1 MVMRNPLQ
9 KRIVRELRT
18 EWKKYL
24 VVSVFMILTIGF
36 VSAIYVTNSSMLA
49 TAKNSQSI
57 YHLEDGHFELKKKA
71 SAVLQ
76 KKIASGEK
84 ADIKAYYQKQAYK
97 KNRCHNS

>member
-36 VSAIYVTNSSMLA
+36 VSAIYVTNGSMLA
-49 TAKNSQSI
+49 TAKKQSI
-57 YHLEDGHFELKKKA
+57 HLSF
-71 SAVLQ
+71 
-76 KKIASGEK
+76 
-84 ADIKAYYQKQAYK
+84 
-97 KNRCHNS
+97 RRWPF

>member
-24 VVSVFMILTIGF
+24 VVSVFMILNIGF
-36 VSAIYVTNSSMLA
+36 VSAIYVTNGSMLA

-57 YHLEDGHFELKKKA
+57 YYLEDGHFELKKKA

-76 KKIASGEK
+76 KRLRAEK
-84 ADIKAYYQKQAYK
+84 KRI
-97 KNRCHNS
+97 